1 MGDLPINIVDIAVLV
16 VLLLSAAIAF
26 VRGCVHEVLAIGAW
40 VGAALATLYGF
51 DHVQPYA
58 RGLIAID
65 LLADIVA
72 GVVVFVV
79 VLIVLSLLTRV
90 LSGRVRS
97 SSLGALDRTL
107 GLVFGLARGVVI
119 VAAAWLVL
127 TWALP
132 TPEDRPDYLRE
143 AKSRRL
149 VEASADALERLLP
162 ETLRR
167 EGQAAVDAAKDGAA
181 DAKKAKDAYDAFSQP
196 RVDGGDGE
204 RKPGYN
210 EEERGDM
217 DRLTDTVTTD
227 E

>member
-1 MGDLPINIVDIAVLV
+1 MGDLPINVVDIAVLAI
-16 VLLLSAAIAF
+16 LLLSAAIAF
-26 VRGCVHEVLAIGAW
+26 MRGCVHEVLAIGAW

-51 DHVQPYA
+51 GHVQPYA
-58 RGLIAID
+58 RQLIAID

-79 VLIVLSLLTRV
+79 VLIVLSLLTRM
-90 LSGRVRS
+90 LSGRVRA

-119 VAAAWLVL
+119 VAAAWLLL

-132 TPEDRPDYLRE
+132 TEAERPAYLQE

-149 VEASADALERLLP
+149 VEASADALESVLP
-162 ETLRR
+162 ETLQR
-167 EGQAAVDAAKDGAA
+167 EGQAAVDAAKQGAA
-181 DAKKAKDAYDAFSQP
+181 DAKRAKDAYDAFSQP
-196 RVDGGDGE
+196 KVEGGGDQQ
-204 RKPGYN
+204 KPGYN

-217 DRLTDTVTTD
+217 DRLTDTVTSD